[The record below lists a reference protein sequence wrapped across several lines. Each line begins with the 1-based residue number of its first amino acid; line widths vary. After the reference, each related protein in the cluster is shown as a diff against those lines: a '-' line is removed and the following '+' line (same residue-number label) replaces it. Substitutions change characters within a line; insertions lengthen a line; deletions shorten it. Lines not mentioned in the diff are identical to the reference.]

1 MVGLLQ
7 QSHTKPSQTFEYV
20 LTCCVSVLLI
30 VAVVS
35 LGLMILLLAAVC
47 VSLTCMKCR
56 RKKNYSA
63 GGWSQRNAGGGG
75 RKEQRVKIFT
85 CSVCSAAA
93 SKKHEDAELQPWRT
107 SDRQTGNT
115 VRSLYCSQ
123 VSFHL

>member
-63 GGWSQRNAGGGG
+63 GGWSQRNADFNLGGGAG
-75 RKEQRVKIFT
+75 RNRE
-85 CSVCSAAA
+85 C
-93 SKKHEDAELQPWRT
+93 
-107 SDRQTGNT
+107 
-115 VRSLYCSQ
+115 RSLPLLFCLFRS
-123 VSFHL
+123 SFKETRRCRAATMEDV